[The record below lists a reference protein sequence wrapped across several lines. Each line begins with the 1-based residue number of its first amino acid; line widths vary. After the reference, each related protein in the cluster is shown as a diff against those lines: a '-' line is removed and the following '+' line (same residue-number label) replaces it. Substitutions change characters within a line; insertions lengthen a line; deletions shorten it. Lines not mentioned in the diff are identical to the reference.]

1 MKILTKIIQ
10 QMQRKTK
17 EDLKS
22 HLSQVQNEVYIN
34 ATKSE
39 MITQIRLNIIV
50 ECEKVGKEGQGD
62 N

>member
-1 MKILTKIIQ
+1 MKTLVKIIQ
-10 QMQRKTK
+10 HMQRKTK

-50 ECEKVGKEGQGD
+50 ECERKEGQND